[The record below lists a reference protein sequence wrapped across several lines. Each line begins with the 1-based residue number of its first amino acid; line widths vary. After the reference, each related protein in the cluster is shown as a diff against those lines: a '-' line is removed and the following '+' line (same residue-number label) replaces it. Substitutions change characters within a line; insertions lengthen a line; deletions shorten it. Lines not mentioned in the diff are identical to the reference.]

1 MFLKNLDIIS
11 PKITLYYK
19 GEKTHNSRISGI
31 ITIIGSVI
39 ILVLCI
45 IDLVNCFKKKNP
57 TAYFFNRYVED
68 VGDFYIN
75 ETSLFNY
82 FQLVN
87 KRSREPIDIDFNK
100 IEIVGI
106 NISLDTVIDN
116 NFNLENF
123 HHWYYG
129 KCDDYINNKENIIT
143 NKILNKTACIK
154 KYFDYNKKKYF
165 NVDDINFVNP
175 VIKRGASHPN
185 LTIYG
190 IIIKKCENNDF
201 RKNNSGEYSSEED
214 INNYIKNLYISLT
227 IVDNYIDVLNNKK
240 PINQFLYSITDS
252 IDSDSLFVNNINFNP
267 TVIRSYQGL
276 IFNDFEE
283 QHSYS
288 FKENSKLTIMLEDT
302 KILTCFYFWIQ
313 NSQQYYERHYPNIA
327 LVFSN
332 IGGTGS
338 ALFFDIKINKYYI

>member
-1 MFLKNLDIIS
+1 MFLKNFDLIS

-19 GEKTHNSRISGI
+19 GEKNHTSIISGV
-31 ITIIGSVI
+31 ITIICCLI
-39 ILVLCI
+39 TLVLGI
-45 IDLVNCFKKKNP
+45 IDLVNCVKMKNP
-57 TAYFFNRYVED
+57 TAYFFNRFVED
-68 VGDFYIN
+68 IGDFYIN
-75 ETSLFNY
+75 KTSLFNY
-82 FQLVN
+82 IQLIN
-87 KRSREPIDIDFNK
+87 MRSREPVDIDYTK
-100 IEIVGI
+100 IEIIGI
-106 NISLDTVIDN
+106 NISLDTVIN
-116 NFNLENF
+116 KNFNLENF

-201 RKNNSGEYSSEED
+201 RKNYYGECSSEED
-214 INNYIKNLYISLT
+214 INNYIK
-227 IVDNYIDVLNNKK
+227 DNYIDVLNYKN
-240 PINQFLYSITDS
+240 PINKFLYSITDS
-252 IDSDSLFVNNINFNP
+252 ISSDSYTVNNINFNP
-267 TVIRSYQGL
+267 TVIRSYHGL

-288 FKENSKLTIMLEDT
+288 FKENSELTTMQENT

-338 ALFFDIKINKYYI
+338 ALFMISKLINIIFNRYFIRHI

>member
-1 MFLKNLDIIS
+1 M
-11 PKITLYYK
+11 
-19 GEKTHNSRISGI
+19 
-31 ITIIGSVI
+31 
-39 ILVLCI
+39 
-45 IDLVNCFKKKNP
+45 
-57 TAYFFNRYVED
+57 
-68 VGDFYIN
+68 
-75 ETSLFNY
+75 
-82 FQLVN
+82 
-87 KRSREPIDIDFNK
+87 RSREPVDIDYTKN
-100 IEIVGI
+100 EIIGI
-106 NISLDTVIDN
+106 NISLDTVIN
-116 NFNLENF
+116 KNFNLENF

-165 NVDDINFVNP
+165 NVDDINFVNR

-201 RKNNSGEYSSEED
+201 RKNNSGECSSEED

-227 IVDNYIDVLNNKK
+227 IVDNYIDVLNYKN
-240 PINQFLYSITDS
+240 PINKFLYSITDS
-252 IDSDSLFVNNINFNP
+252 ISSDSYTVNNINFNP

-288 FKENSKLTIMLEDT
+288 FKENSKLTTMQENT
-302 KILTCFYFWIQ
+302 KILT
-313 NSQQYYERHYPNIA
+313 
-327 LVFSN
+327 
-332 IGGTGS
+332 
-338 ALFFDIKINKYYI
+338 

>member
-1 MFLKNLDIIS
+1 M
-11 PKITLYYK
+11 
-19 GEKTHNSRISGI
+19 
-31 ITIIGSVI
+31 
-39 ILVLCI
+39 
-45 IDLVNCFKKKNP
+45 
-57 TAYFFNRYVED
+57 
-68 VGDFYIN
+68 
-75 ETSLFNY
+75 
-82 FQLVN
+82 
-87 KRSREPIDIDFNK
+87 
-100 IEIVGI
+100 
-106 NISLDTVIDN
+106 
-116 NFNLENF
+116 
-123 HHWYYG
+123 
-129 KCDDYINNKENIIT
+129 
-143 NKILNKTACIK
+143 
-154 KYFDYNKKKYF
+154 
-165 NVDDINFVNP
+165 DDINFVNP

-201 RKNNSGEYSSEED
+201 RKNYYGECSSEED

-227 IVDNYIDVLNNKK
+227 IVDNYIDVLNYKN
-240 PINQFLYSITDS
+240 PINKFLYSITDS
-252 IDSDSLFVNNINFNP
+252 ISSDSYTVNNINFNP

-288 FKENSKLTIMLEDT
+288 FKENSELTTMQENT

-338 ALFFDIKINKYYI
+338 ALFMISKLINIIFNRYIVLLDTYELIFNSNKSNYSYDILMKRKSLRNFIGEDTFKNIKNSKMKKI